1 MSIIQD
7 DFKITIH
14 HNGNERLYIFIDD
27 DIQKDKNN
35 NISGINTQIEILDED
50 ELKKRVR
57 DGIMDWEDIQR
68 RIDEN
73 KKNLGPHDEELI
85 RRALANLKN

>member
-35 NISGINTQIEILDED
+35 NISGINTRIEILDEAA
-50 ELKKRVR
+50 LKNIVR
-57 DGIMDWEDIQR
+57 EGIMNWETFQR